1 MTGVSMYRKIIS
13 LCRFQKISEISVKQI
28 RHISATAFLLCAV
41 FCATDL
47 SFALSAND
55 TAPPIALRDS
65 SGTYFYLS
73 DYTGP
78 SAKKPAKGVIVNFFA
93 STCDPC
99 RKELPALNSLVD
111 EFALKNIKVVI
122 IGYKEGFDAFMGML
136 EDLKVDKPLILSDPY
151 GKAGKEYGVYG
162 LPMTVFIGADGK
174 VKEIVRGELTGKAL
188 KEKAA
193 KLFK

>member
-1 MTGVSMYRKIIS
+1 
-13 LCRFQKISEISVKQI
+13 
-28 RHISATAFLLCAV
+28 LCAV
-41 FCATDL
+41 FLTEKP
-47 SFALSAND
+47 SFALSAKD
-55 TAPPIALRDS
+55 AAPPIALRDS

-73 DYTGP
+73 DYTGS
-78 SAKKPAKGVIVNFFA
+78 SARKPAKGVIVNFFA

-99 RKELPALNSLVD
+99 KKELPALNSLVD
-111 EFALKNIKVVI
+111 EFTQKNIKVVI

-136 EDLKVDKPLILSDPY
+136 EDLKIEKPLILSDPY

-174 VKEIVRGELTGKAL
+174 VKEVVRGELTGKAL

-193 KLFK
+193 KFFQ

>member
-1 MTGVSMYRKIIS
+1 MSTPAI
-13 LCRFQKISEISVKQI
+13 
-28 RHISATAFLLCAV
+28 
-41 FCATDL
+41 
-47 SFALSAND
+47 ALSANQA
-55 TAPPIALRDS
+55 APPIALRDS

-73 DYTGP
+73 NYTGS

-111 EFALKNIKVVI
+111 EFAQNNIKVVI
-122 IGYKEGFDAFMGML
+122 IGYKEGFDGFMEML
-136 EDLKVDKPLILSDPY
+136 EDLKVGKPVILSDPY

-174 VKEIVRGELTGKAL
+174 VKDVARGELTGKAL

>member
-1 MTGVSMYRKIIS
+1 MYFNGLR
-13 LCRFQKISEISVKQI
+13 L
-28 RHISATAFLLCAV
+28 ISATALVLCAV
-41 FCATDL
+41 CFTGNS

-55 TAPPIALRDS
+55 AAPPIALRDS

-73 DYTGP
+73 DYTGL
-78 SAKKPAKGVIVNFFA
+78 SAKKPAKGVIINFFA

-111 EFALKNIKVVI
+111 ELAQKNIKVVI

-136 EDLKVDKPLILSDPY
+136 EDLKVNKPVILSDPY
-151 GKAGKEYGVYG
+151 GKTGKEYGVYG

-174 VKEIVRGELTGKAL
+174 VKEIIRGEVTGKAL

-193 KLFK
+193 KFFKFGIIPSPHAGEG

>member
-1 MTGVSMYRKIIS
+1 MSFKGI
-13 LCRFQKISEISVKQI
+13 RF
-28 RHISATAFLLCAV
+28 ISATALILCAV
-41 FCATDL
+41 LFTGKP
-47 SFALSAND
+47 SFALSANQA
-55 TAPPIALRDS
+55 APPIALRDG

-122 IGYKEGFDAFMGML
+122 IGYKEGFDEFMGML
-136 EDLKVDKPLILSDPY
+136 QDLKVEKPLILSDPY

-174 VKEIVRGELTGKAL
+174 VKEIVRGELTGKVL

-193 KLFK
+193 KFFK